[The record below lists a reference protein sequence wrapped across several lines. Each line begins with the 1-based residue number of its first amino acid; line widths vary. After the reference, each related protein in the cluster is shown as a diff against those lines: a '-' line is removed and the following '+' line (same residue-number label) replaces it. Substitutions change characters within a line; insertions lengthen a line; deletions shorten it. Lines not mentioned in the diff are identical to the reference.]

1 MNKIN
6 SLRGMPDFYSDDLIR
21 WTPVENKLEKIFK
34 TFSIGEIRTPILEYT
49 DLFKRSVGD
58 TSDIVNKEIYS
69 FNDRNHQSLS
79 LRPEGTAGV
88 IRSVIEKKLDQQQ
101 SKFWYIGPMF
111 RYERPQKGRY
121 RQFHQAGIEF
131 LGYEEGQ
138 SDFELIAL
146 VCSIINGL
154 DIKNAKL
161 KINHLGDKDSKK
173 EFSSS
178 LVNYLQPF
186 KDQMDEKDIERL
198 NKNPLRILDSK
209 DHKMQEILKD
219 GPSLSNFISESAN
232 DLLLSIKETF
242 GDQSIIEIDNKLV
255 RGLDY
260 YTGLVFEACSSDLGA
275 QDAFIGGGRYDSL
288 AQTLGG
294 KNMPAIGLA
303 IGLERLISISSVS
316 SLNEKKLVFI
326 SSTSNIA
333 PLAFKIANQLRNA
346 NSNISLDMDLTDS
359 SLKAKLRR
367 ANKTNASHAFIFGD
381 EEMTNKTV
389 TVKSLRDDTEQVSM
403 SITECI
409 DFYKKI

>member
-69 FNDRNHQSLS
+69 FNDRNDQSLS

-101 SKFWYIGPMF
+101 SKFWYMGPMF

-161 KINHLGDKDSKK
+161 KINHLGNKDSKK

-232 DLLLSIKETF
+232 DLLLSIKEIF

-316 SLNEKKLVFI
+316 GLNEKKLVFI
-326 SSTSNIA
+326 SSTSNIT

-403 SITECI
+403 CITECI

>member
-6 SLRGMPDFYSDDLIR
+6 SLRGMPDFYSDDLIS

-69 FNDRNHQSLS
+69 FNDRNDQSLS

-101 SKFWYIGPMF
+101 SKFWYMGPMF

-154 DIKNAKL
+154 DIKNVKL

-316 SLNEKKLVFI
+316 RLNEKKLVFI

>member
-6 SLRGMPDFYSDDLIR
+6 SLRGMPDFYSDDLIS

-69 FNDRNHQSLS
+69 FNDRNDQSLS

-101 SKFWYIGPMF
+101 SKFWYMGPMF

-146 VCSIINGL
+146 VCSIIDGL

-316 SLNEKKLVFI
+316 GLNEKKLVFI

>member
-6 SLRGMPDFYSDDLIR
+6 SLRGMPDFYSDDLIS

-69 FNDRNHQSLS
+69 FNDRNDQSLS

-101 SKFWYIGPMF
+101 SKFWYMGPMF

-146 VCSIINGL
+146 VCSIIDGL

>member
-69 FNDRNHQSLS
+69 FNDRNDQSLS

-101 SKFWYIGPMF
+101 SKLWYMGPMF

>member
-69 FNDRNHQSLS
+69 FNDRNDQSLS

-101 SKFWYIGPMF
+101 SKFWYMGPMF

-146 VCSIINGL
+146 VCSIIDGL

>member
-6 SLRGMPDFYSDDLIR
+6 SLRGMPDFYSDDLIS

-69 FNDRNHQSLS
+69 FNDRNDQSLS

-101 SKFWYIGPMF
+101 SKFWYMGPMF

-146 VCSIINGL
+146 VCSIIDGL

-316 SLNEKKLVFI
+316 RLNEKKLVFI
-326 SSTSNIA
+326 TSTSNIA

-403 SITECI
+403 CITECI